1 MSCVWEH
8 QDVGR
13 EEDICAGLFQ
23 WLIQSA
29 GQFYIVI
36 LDQKRGREGKER
48 TPHLYILFFVCE

>member
-1 MSCVWEH
+1 M
-8 QDVGR
+8 GR